1 MAVQTLLQHY
11 YGQNF
16 GEKCIVAGIFSPII
30 YVTAF
35 SCIETVLFSICHGTY
50 IAKVV
55 KFNRSK
61 PAPDALSGSV
71 RNLSG
76 SLGLTLKDHNVY
88 DLLYKQV
95 SFKLTMFNRA
105 IMNFLCFRAI

>member
-1 MAVQTLLQHY
+1 MAVQTLLHHY
-11 YGQNF
+11 YGEDF

-35 SCIETVLFSICHGTY
+35 SSLETLIFFICHGTY

-61 PAPDALSGSV
+61 QVPDALTGSV
-71 RNLSG
+71 RSLSG

-95 SFKLTMFNRA
+95 TEILVWFE
-105 IMNFLCFRAI
+105 